1 VHEAKTPGPIEFR
14 PIESLTPDPNNS
26 RTHSDQQIEQIV
38 RSIEAFGWT
47 MPIAVDDVV
56 RAGNAR
62 LAAAK
67 RIYERGGSIWMAP
80 GQAAGG
86 QPVPPDHVPTLD
98 CSGWTEAQRRAYALA
113 DNKLALNAGWD
124 EDRLREELKAL
135 EEIEFDIDL
144 TGFDM
149 GEVTQLI
156 TAANEAVDPNQH
168 WTGMP
173 EFEQPDARAFRSL
186 PVHFN
191 SQEDLDR
198 FCEVTGLKVTPQ
210 TRYLWYPE
218 VPVERYADKRYVT
231 EQ

>member
-1 VHEAKTPGPIEFR
+1 MHETTTPGPIEFR
-14 PIESLTPDPNNS
+14 AIESLTPDPNNS

-98 CSGWTEAQRRAYALA
+98 CSGWSEAQRRTYALA

-124 EDRLREELKAL
+124 EDMLKRELAAL
-135 EEIEFDIDL
+135 GDLDFEINL
-144 TGFDM
+144 TGF
-149 GEVTQLI
+149 GEDELAELTKEVQ
-156 TAANEAVDPNQH
+156 AAQSPAEF
-168 WTGMP
+168 P
-173 EFEQPDARAFRSL
+173 EFGEGI
-186 PVHFN
+186 
-191 SQEDLDR
+191 E
-198 FCEVTGLKVTPQ
+198 
-210 TRYLWYPE
+210 
-218 VPVERYADKRYVT
+218 T
-231 EQ
+231 EHQCPKCSYKWSGKAS